1 MQGQDLFVTEN
12 GEYQICKSARSWD
25 LLQDNYRLY
34 RFLTQ
39 VEDVLNHIQEES
51 TQLAKIRTLVRR
63 LIINSYWVQ
72 SQFLKPDAQT
82 GISVLLL
89 YDELGFPLTV
99 QTVTFAPGTTS
110 TIHNHGTWGVIA
122 ILKGQEKNTF
132 WRRTGNPDFPDKI
145 EKT

>member
-122 ILKGQEKNTF
+122 
-132 WRRTGNPDFPDKI
+132 
-145 EKT
+145 